1 MGSFSCRSL
10 NRDNRI
16 CSRRNSFKNIDSV
29 SETALV
35 DSLPYRNLVRVLS
48 KSVVSRRQA
57 VLFQDATLCPSYQEN
72 FFFFFFLAIADPEG
86 NPPHKTGTRSQ
97 FRISK
102 PFGSRNMFE
111 KTSTLRNS
119 RLFVNSVFL
128 VFLVGLG
135 LLSQRT
141 VAWCG
146 NFRVGP
152 RCRHIP
158 WK

>member
-57 VLFQDATLCPSYQEN
+57 VLFQDATLCPSYQEK
-72 FFFFFFLAIADPEG
+72 FFFFFWPSPIPKE
-86 NPPHKTGTRSQ
+86 
-97 FRISK
+97 
-102 PFGSRNMFE
+102 
-111 KTSTLRNS
+111 TLRTKQELAPNS
-119 RLFVNSVFL
+119 ESQSHLEVAICLRKL
-128 VFLVGLG
+128 V
-135 LLSQRT
+135 LSGIHACSLTRFSSFSSW
-141 VAWCG
+141 AWDC
-146 NFRVGP
+146 
-152 RCRHIP
+152 
-158 WK
+158 